1 MFGCTW
7 QIRKVVAKTKER
19 HGKKKKRLG
28 KLSFEMR
35 TLICQLNI
43 TKQKEIIVQIKRL
56 NLRMTLEGL
65 WMSRMVDCSVYLK
78 NKQNRNPST
87 SKI

>member
-1 MFGCTW
+1 MVTHSSNLCNYLDIVWVHLTNKKSCCKNQGKTW
-7 QIRKVVAKTKER
+7 E
-19 HGKKKKRLG
+19 KKKKRLG

-65 WMSRMVDCSVYLK
+65 
-78 NKQNRNPST
+78 
-87 SKI
+87 

>member
-1 MFGCTW
+1 M
-7 QIRKVVAKTKER
+7 ER
-19 HGKKKKRLG
+19 KKKKDLA

-43 TKQKEIIVQIKRL
+43 TKQKEIFVQIKRL

-65 WMSRMVDCSVYLK
+65 
-78 NKQNRNPST
+78 
-87 SKI
+87 